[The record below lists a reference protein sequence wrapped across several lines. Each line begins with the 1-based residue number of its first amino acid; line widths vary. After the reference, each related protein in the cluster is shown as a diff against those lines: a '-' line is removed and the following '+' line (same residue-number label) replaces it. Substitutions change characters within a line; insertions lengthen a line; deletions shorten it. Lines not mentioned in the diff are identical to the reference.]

1 MPGKKDF
8 SNRKELRLKKYDYSS
23 TGAYFVTICVKDRM
37 PILSHIL
44 KPVGGGALDAPQVQL
59 TEIGRIIEKN
69 LLSSEN
75 ISGVK
80 IDRYVIMPDHIHAII
95 FLDSNKY
102 IQRKNGSS
110 KAPTPTNA
118 VLPRVIS
125 AFKRF
130 CNKEVGRSIFECG
143 YYEHIVRDRADYET
157 RIKYM
162 YENPIYWCYNEAEKI
177 IH

>member
-80 IDRYVIMPDHIHAII
+80 IDRYVIMPDHIRALF
-95 FLDSNKY
+95 FL
-102 IQRKNGSS
+102 I
-110 KAPTPTNA
+110 P
-118 VLPRVIS
+118 IS
-125 AFKRF
+125 
-130 CNKEVGRSIFECG
+130 
-143 YYEHIVRDRADYET
+143 T
-157 RIKYM
+157 
-162 YENPIYWCYNEAEKI
+162 YNEKMGRRRRRPLPCSAAACYFRHLNGFVIKKSGEAFLSAAIMSILYVTEQITRRESNICMKTRFI
-177 IH
+177 GVIMKRKR

>member
-23 TGAYFVTICVKDRM
+23 TGSYFVTICVKDRM

-59 TEIGRIIEKN
+59 TEIGRIIEQN

-80 IDRYVIMPDHIHAII
+80 IDRYVIMADHIRAII
-95 FLDSNKY
+95 FRDSNKY

-130 CNKEVGRSIFECG
+130 CNKEVGRSIFERG
-143 YYEHIVRDRADYET
+143 YYEHIVHDRADYET

-162 YENPIYWCYNEAEKI
+162 YENSIYWCYNEAEKI